1 MRVENK
7 LHGENRPGSQTSPGE
22 EWQGLAKAS
31 EQSGK
36 KVLLDVRH
44 LEKKFP
50 VYGPFGKLFGTRAF
64 VHAVTDV
71 SFQLYEGE
79 TYGLVGE
86 SGSGKSTTGR
96 SILGLAPATGGEA
109 IYEGRSLFRL
119 SGAEMNK
126 LRKDIQLVFQD
137 TYSSLNPRKRIGQ
150 ILEEPLVIH
159 KMGNREE
166 RRESVFAILRV
177 VGLQPEHY
185 FRYPHEFSG
194 GQRQRL
200 GLARALIL
208 NPKLMI
214 CDEPVSAL
222 DVSIQSQILNLLR
235 QLQKELKLTLLFIT
249 HDISVV
255 RYISDRI
262 GIMYLGRIV
271 EEAPTELLFQ
281 GPQHPYTQALFS
293 AVPDFTRRKLKERTV
308 LQGEIPSPLS
318 PPSGCVFH
326 TRCPLASE
334 ICKKQVPELKESIDG
349 HRVACHHHEF

>member
-1 MRVENK
+1 MVDNGAVE
-7 LHGENRPGSQTSPGE
+7 P
-22 EWQGLAKAS
+22 
-31 EQSGK
+31 
-36 KVLLDVRH
+36 KVLLDVQG

-50 VYGPFGKLFGTRAF
+50 VYGPFGKWLGTSSH

-71 SFQLYEGE
+71 SFRLHEGE

-96 SILGLAPATGGEA
+96 TVLGLLPPTGGQVRYKDRNLVE
-109 IYEGRSLFRL
+109 L
-119 SGAEMNK
+119 SKAEMNK
-126 LRKDIQLVFQD
+126 LRKEIQLVFQD
-137 TYSSLNPRKRIGQ
+137 TYSSLNPRKRIGS
-150 ILEEPLVIH
+150 ILEEPLIIH
-159 KMGNREE
+159 KIGDKAE
-166 RRESVFAILRV
+166 RRRRVFDILRT

-185 FRYPHEFSG
+185 YRYPHEFSG

-222 DVSIQSQILNLLR
+222 DVSIQSQILNMLR
-235 QLQKELKLTLLFIT
+235 DLQRELGLTLLFIT
-249 HDISVV
+249 HDIGVV

-271 EEAPTELLFQ
+271 EEAPTEALFDR
-281 GPQHPYTQALFS
+281 PLHPYTRALFS
-293 AVPDFTRRKLKERTV
+293 AVPDFARKTLKKRV
-308 LQGEIPSPLS
+308 ILQGEIPSPLS

-326 TRCPLASE
+326 TRCPHATETCRSE
-334 ICKKQVPELKESIDG
+334 VPELRELG
-349 HRVACHHHEF
+349 EGRRVACHLA